1 MEYSNRLYVVLYPN
15 VALIGSQL
23 GPEDF
28 AKHYSIG
35 PTRYYFGK
43 VIFGEID
50 PEFRHPFF
58 DIESVLP
65 ELKPHEDGQP
75 KATKFISSYRVLEHI
90 DLDAVRMLY
99 LATHEGYVQP
109 LAPAPYET
117 PEEAGT
123 VRIFAEIAPIRMMVL
138 ADYDFEEFAGH
149 VTDPKYRKGA
159 PTMFYTQLDVDIE
172 NFIRELDDNPFLQS
186 PVLSIH
192 PSSLRDA
199 FFELKKYPDKH
210 TKGLS
215 VDSSM
220 DAISYKQIRNGFMF
234 ASHGKTRFF
243 PMPTLRELEDN
254 NYRFWK
260 SL

>member
-1 MEYSNRLYVVLYPN
+1 MEYQNRLYVVLYPN

-23 GPEDF
+23 DPEAF

-35 PTRYYFGK
+35 PTRYYYGK
-43 VIFGEID
+43 VIFAEID
-50 PEFRHPFF
+50 ADYRHPYF
-58 DIESVLP
+58 DIESLLP
-65 ELKPHEDGQP
+65 ELKAHEDGQP

-90 DLDAVRMLY
+90 DLDVVRKLY
-99 LATHEGYVQP
+99 LATHEGYVQT
-109 LAPAPYET
+109 LDPAPYKD
-117 PEEAGT
+117 PQEAGT

-138 ADYDFEEFAGH
+138 ADYDFEQFAEH
-149 VTDPKYRKGA
+149 ITDPGYRKGA

-172 NFIRELDDNPFLQS
+172 HFIRELDENPFRQS

-199 FFELKKYPDKH
+199 FFELKKYADKH
-210 TKGLS
+210 TKGLC

-220 DAISYKQIRNGFMF
+220 DAISYKQIRHGFMF
-234 ASHGKTRFF
+234 ATNEKTKFF
-243 PMPTLRELEDN
+243 PMPSLREMEDN

-260 SL
+260 TL

>member
-1 MEYSNRLYVVLYPN
+1 MEYRNRLYVVLYPN

-28 AKHYSIG
+28 AKHYAIG

-43 VIFGEID
+43 VIFAEID
-50 PEFRHPFF
+50 ADYRDPFF
-58 DIESVLP
+58 DIESIES
-65 ELKPHEDGQP
+65 ELRPHEDGAP

-90 DLDAVRMLY
+90 DLDAVQMLY

-109 LAPAPYET
+109 LEPTPYEST
-117 PEEAGT
+117 EEAGT

-138 ADYDFEEFAGH
+138 ADYDFDEFAEH

-172 NFIRELDDNPFLQS
+172 NFIRALDDNPFLQS

-234 ASHGKTRFF
+234 ASKDKRKFF
-243 PMPTLRELEDN
+243 AMPSLRDLEDN

-260 SL
+260 TL